1 MGCAYKKRGACNQCK
16 KNCSLRRKLEKNA
29 AQVSDMQSHERTKT
43 RSPKHADTEPSTLE
57 NFSDETAFLQG
68 QIAMAQSKTDC
79 QTSEADVI
87 SANFPKV
94 PSLSTMVT
102 GYGTPAAS
110 SHGLGIN
117 DSGKVIGL
125 IDLGSNSARLLIVRL
140 LPSGSYTVLNRVKHM
155 VRLGE
160 NAFQKKQLQ
169 ESAMQRAL
177 VVLQAFAGMCRT
189 YGTHEVVAMAT
200 AAARDADN
208 SKEFLAR
215 VRTLT
220 GLNLSVISG
229 REEARLIYL
238 GVSGGLPHSLAKRLY
253 IDIGGGSTELVVANS
268 DDYDNLDSLKLGCVR
283 LTNRFLVGH
292 TGAVSPDLFEKIC
305 QCVRN
310 KAGYDLQRIHQF
322 PITEVVGSSGTALTL
337 HSIAHRLQHG
347 VAPTPDQNVLTLES
361 LRQATKYICGLTAE
375 ERLALPSVSERRAE
389 VLVAGAAI
397 LLTILEDL
405 GLDSM
410 MVSQRNLQDGML
422 MDYMLRTG
430 HGPTGPNGPIRSV
443 REMSILQLAHRCN
456 FEERHARHMA
466 RLALHMHDSAVDCD
480 LIPLNHTYRE
490 LLYYAALLHDIG
502 IFIAYAHH
510 AEHSAYLIRNA
521 ELLGFNEEEVAFMAL
536 LTQFHSKRPSKKYEA
551 VASCES
557 SLRANLRM
565 YSLFLA
571 LAENLDRLHG
581 QQVQN
586 ADFISINGNIVLT
599 IASESATPVE
609 LDAVFSLQKHMRKVF
624 GTPVSIE
631 IVGVEGK

>member
-16 KNCSLRRKLEKNA
+16 KRCSLRRKLENTV
-29 AQVSDMQSHERTKT
+29 AQKCVTKENT
-43 RSPKHADTEPSTLE
+43 KALSAEEMTFSKGQASMAPK
-57 NFSDETAFLQG
+57 
-68 QIAMAQSKTDC
+68 KTDS
-79 QTSEADVI
+79 QNQESNVTI
-87 SANFPKV
+87 TNFPKV
-94 PSLSTMVT
+94 PSLSSMIT
-102 GYGTPAAS
+102 GYSMPAAS

-140 LPSGSYTVLNRVKHM
+140 LPSGSYAVLNRVKHM

-160 NAFQKKQLQ
+160 NAFQKKLLQ
-169 ESAMQRAL
+169 EDAMQRTL
-177 VVLQAFAGMCRT
+177 VVLQAFAGMCKT
-189 YGTHEVVAMAT
+189 YGAHEVVAMAT
-200 AAARDADN
+200 AAARDAGN
-208 SKEFLAR
+208 AKEFLVR
-215 VRTLT
+215 VRALT

-292 TGAVSPDLFEKIC
+292 TGAVSPELFAKIC
-305 QCVRN
+305 QYVRN
-310 KAGYDLQRIHQF
+310 KAGYDIQRVQQF
-322 PITEVVGSSGTALTL
+322 DIAEVVGSSGTALTL

-347 VAPTPDQNVLTLES
+347 VAPTPEQNTLTLDA

-405 GLDSM
+405 NLSSM
-410 MVSQRNLQDGML
+410 IVSQRNLQDGML
-422 MDYMLRTG
+422 MDYMLRKG
-430 HGPTGPNGPIRSV
+430 HGPTGPSGPIHSV

-456 FEERHARHMA
+456 FEERHARHTA
-466 RLALHMHDSAVDCD
+466 RLALHMHDSAVDCG
-480 LIPLNHTYRE
+480 LIPLHHSLRE

-521 ELLGFNEEEVAFMAL
+521 ELLGFNEEEVSFIAL

-551 VASCES
+551 VASCEPT
-557 SLRANLRM
+557 LRANLRM

-581 QQVQN
+581 QQVYD
-586 ADFISINGNIVLT
+586 ADFIAINDDIVLT

-609 LDAVFSLQKHMRKVF
+609 LDAVYNMQKHMKKVF
-624 GTPVSIE
+624 NTPVSIE
-631 IVGVEGK
+631 IVGIDGK

>member
-1 MGCAYKKRGACNQCK
+1 MGCAYKKRGTCNQCK
-16 KNCSLRRKLEKNA
+16 KRCSLRRKLENVAAKEHVKQSTDASNA
-29 AQVSDMQSHERTKT
+29 KKITSLKGQAPMAHKKSDNQA
-43 RSPKHADTEPSTLE
+43 P
-57 NFSDETAFLQG
+57 
-68 QIAMAQSKTDC
+68 
-79 QTSEADVI
+79 EADI
-87 SANFPKV
+87 TIKNFPNV
-94 PSLSTMVT
+94 PSLSSIIT
-102 GYGTPAAS
+102 GYAMPAAS

-117 DSGKVIGL
+117 DSGRIIGL

-160 NAFQKKQLQ
+160 NAFQKKLLQ
-169 ESAMQRAL
+169 EDAMQRTL
-177 VVLQAFAGMCRT
+177 VVLQAFAGMCKT
-189 YGTHEVVAMAT
+189 YGAHEIVAMAT

-208 SKEFLAR
+208 AKEFLAR
-215 VRTLT
+215 VRTVT
-220 GLNLSVISG
+220 GLNLSIISG

-283 LTNRFLVGH
+283 LTNRFLIGH
-292 TGAVSPDLFEKIC
+292 TGAVPPDLFEKIC
-305 QCVRN
+305 QHVRN
-310 KAGYDLQRIHQF
+310 KAGYDLQRIRHF
-322 PITEVVGSSGTALTL
+322 DIAEVVGSSGTALTL

-347 VAPTPDQNVLTLES
+347 VAPTPDQNSLTIEA

-405 GLDSM
+405 GLNSM
-410 MVSQRNLQDGML
+410 IVSQRNLQDGML
-422 MDYMLRTG
+422 MDYMLRKG
-430 HGPTGPNGPIRSV
+430 HGPTGPTGPIRSV

-456 FEERHARHMA
+456 FEERHSRHMA
-466 RLALHMHDSAVDCD
+466 RLALHMHDSAVDCG
-480 LIPLNHTYRE
+480 LIPLHHTHRE
-490 LLYYAALLHDIG
+490 LLFYAALLHDIG

-521 ELLGFNEEEVAFMAL
+521 ELLGFNEEEVSFIAL

-551 VASCES
+551 VASCEPA
-557 SLRANLRM
+557 LRAELRM

-581 QQVQN
+581 QQVQD
-586 ADFISINGNIVLT
+586 ADFMAINDDIVLT
-599 IASESATPVE
+599 ITSESATPVE
-609 LDAVFSLQKHMRKVF
+609 LDAVYTMQKHMKKVL
-624 GTPVSIE
+624 GKPVNIE
-631 IVGVEGK
+631 IVGVDGK

>member
-1 MGCAYKKRGACNQCK
+1 MACSYKKRGFCDACK
-16 KNCSLRRKLEKNA
+16 KNCSLRRKIERRKEQKNSIQDHKA
-29 AQVSDMQSHERTKT
+29 VQKKHKVPLSTH
-43 RSPKHADTEPSTLE
+43 PKIAE
-57 NFSDETAFLQG
+57 ETSQG
-68 QIAMAQSKTDC
+68 QAFMAHKKDLTQIEDNITFK
-79 QTSEADVI
+79 
-87 SANFPKV
+87 NFPKV
-94 PSLSTMVT
+94 PSLSSIIT
-102 GYGTPAAS
+102 GYTKPAAS
-110 SHGLGIN
+110 SHGLGMHKG
-117 DSGKVIGL
+117 GKVIGL

-140 LPSGSYTVLNRVKHM
+140 LPSGSYAVLNRVKHM

-160 NAFQKKQLQ
+160 NAFQTRQLQ
-169 ESAMQRAL
+169 KEAMQRAL
-177 VVLQAFAGMCRT
+177 VVLEAFAGMCKT
-189 YGTHEVVAMAT
+189 YGAHEIVAMAT

-208 SKEFLAR
+208 SKEFLAH
-215 VRTLT
+215 VRAHT
-220 GLNLSVISG
+220 GLSLSVISG

-292 TGAVSPDLFEKIC
+292 TGAVPPELFEKIC
-305 QCVRN
+305 QHVRN
-310 KAGYDLQRIHQF
+310 KAGYDLQRIRHF
-322 PITEVVGSSGTALTL
+322 DIAEVVGSSGTALTL

-347 VAPTPDQNVLTLES
+347 VAPSPDQNTLSLDS

-375 ERLALPSVSERRAE
+375 ERLALPGVSERRAE

-405 GLDSM
+405 NLNSM
-410 MVSQRNLQDGML
+410 IVSQRNLQDGML
-422 MDYMLRTG
+422 MDYMLRKG
-430 HGPTGPNGPIRSV
+430 HGPTGPSGPIKSV

-456 FEERHARHMA
+456 FEERHSRHMA
-466 RLALHMHDSAVDCD
+466 RLALQMHDSAVDCG
-480 LIPLNHTYRE
+480 LIPLNHVYRE

-521 ELLGFNEEEVAFMAL
+521 ELLGFNEEELTFIAL
-536 LTQFHSKRPSKKYEA
+536 LTQFHSKWPSKKHQT
-551 VASCES
+551 VANCDLVTRDK
-557 SLRANLRM
+557 LRT

-581 QQVQN
+581 QQVEH
-586 ADFISINGNIVLT
+586 ADFMAINDDIVLT

-609 LDAVFSLQKHMRKVF
+609 LDAVYHMQKYMKKVF
-624 GTPVSIE
+624 GKPVNIE
-631 IVGVEGK
+631 IVGVDGK